1 MRDPG
6 CHRECRVR
14 CDGRA
19 VALGP
24 VHAGEGEGGAGGT
37 STAEGLE
44 HFTANRE
51 SVRRGKKAPAIIIW
65 CRPLFRETGARW
77 KGPSAARI
85 AARIYRR
92 CSRPQRQLRECLC
105 RSATKLLNACRPE
118 GSARAGSSRPQRP
131 ITAAPSSAARSRTG
145 KAFPSFYDLLAIA
158 LALQPS
164 WSLAPSAL
172 HQSEP

>member
-1 MRDPG
+1 MIRVRTMGVTARTSGAMRDPG

-92 CSRPQRQLRECLC
+92 CSRPQR
-105 RSATKLLNACRPE
+105 
-118 GSARAGSSRPQRP
+118 P

-145 KAFPSFYDLLAIA
+145 KAFPSFYDLLAIG